1 MFGGVA
7 GVLLLLVSLP
17 TPPNLPAPD
26 KGGLAPWGTLRAHPR
41 VRQLQLTSAETAL
54 SHTGEF
60 EMQGSED
67 ASELPS
73 PGDAYGFDL
82 AQLHNP
88 LANANDVPQLFP
100 IGEMGLAN
108 DDPSTSSSSRLSDES
123 VPSAFSM
130 PRSFFLPESIPVSL
144 DELRPAKVQWVQLM
158 GASLRYLTVM
168 HTFRLATEAGT
179 RYGLEHNAFWGGYL
193 AALGAMHGWSDGD
206 GYYENYLG
214 HPVQGS
220 VSAYIWIHND
230 VKYRNVEFGKNR
242 DYWKS
247 RLRAYAYA
255 WAFSEQFEI
264 GLLSEASIGQ
274 IQRYCCQYGFVDH
287 VITPNGGLAWVV
299 AEDALDK
306 YVVRRIEDR
315 YHNLG
320 VRIAARIVLNP
331 VQSFANFMNFEY
343 PWHRENRDAPTDY
356 ESSAYYASYVQSRA
370 PENQT
375 YPLVPK
381 FEIAATVPSLM
392 NIGDL
397 SCLGGGGVGGFRM
410 SDRWQWTAEVSGC
423 TLGNSTPQNWSGDS
437 LTFTTGPQWIRH
449 TESRWS
455 PHAHMR
461 LGGQKITLQHTDP
474 EKRELIKDMLPPGTK
489 LNPYYNLFNTNY
501 ESTGVSLSMGGGV
514 DYRLYSGLALRVAN
528 LDYVRSWLAPVNGID
543 FNRGVRFTTGVVLRI
558 GTW

>member
-7 GVLLLLVSLP
+7 GLLLLLAS
-17 TPPNLPAPD
+17 LPAPPNFPARSS
-26 KGGLAPWGTLRAHPR
+26 GISTSRHAVEAHLQPG
-41 VRQLQLTSAETAL
+41 QLQLTPADTAL
-54 SHTGEF
+54 SQRLQSVSQVPGALPELVCGE
-60 EMQGSED
+60 QVCRVTRD
-67 ASELPS
+67 
-73 PGDAYGFDL
+73 
-82 AQLHNP
+82 QLYNP
-88 LANANDVPQLFP
+88 LARAKDVPQLFP
-100 IGEMGLAN
+100 VRFGLRPEDSA
-108 DDPSTSSSSRLSDES
+108 TSSSSHDPDEDQG
-123 VPSAFSM
+123 SAFSI
-130 PRSFFLPESIPVSL
+130 PRNSFVAIEAIPLSL
-144 DELRPAKVQWVQLM
+144 DQLKPPKVQWVQVT

-179 RYGLEHNAFWGGYL
+179 RYGLQHNAFWGGYL

-230 VKYRNVEFGKNR
+230 VGYRNVEFGKNPL
-242 DYWKS
+242 YWKS

-255 WAFSEQFEI
+255 WAFSEQFEV

-287 VITPNGGLAWVV
+287 VITPNLGIAWVV
-299 AEDALDK
+299 GEDALDK
-306 YVVRRIEDR
+306 YVVRKIEDR
-315 YHNLG
+315 HHNLG
-320 VRIAARIVLNP
+320 VRIAARIILNP

-343 PWHRENRDAPTDY
+343 PWHRENREAPTDY
-356 ESSAYYASYVQSRA
+356 ESSGYYASYVQSQTR
-370 PENQT
+370 ENQT

-381 FEIAATVPSLM
+381 FEITATLPSVM
-392 NIGDL
+392 NVGDL
-397 SCLGGGGVGGFRM
+397 SCLGGGGVAGFKV
-410 SDRWQWTAEVSGC
+410 SDNWQWTAEVSGC
-423 TLGNSTPQNWSGDS
+423 TLGNSLPQNWSGDS

-474 EKRELIKDMLPPGTK
+474 EKRQLIENMVPPGTK

-501 ESTGVSLSMGGGV
+501 ESTGLSLSMGGGV

-543 FNRGVRFTTGVVLRI
+543 FNRGVRFTTGVVLRV